1 MEADVSEDIL
11 YAGQCSS
18 NRKKKKSKYSE
29 QLNFLVAQK
38 MVWKFLSI
46 DRIEIQEVKV
56 VRYTKTELAVKLGI
70 TVEEL
75 DKARKSYFYK
85 NIASKISLPLVELYC
100 STKWVND
107 NNAKQYLQ

>member
-1 MEADVSEDIL
+1 MEVNVSNDIL

-18 NRKKKKSKYSE
+18 NSKKSKYNE

-46 DRIEIQEVKV
+46 DRIEIQEVRV
-56 VRYTKTELAVKLGI
+56 ARYTKTELAVKLGI

-85 NIASKISLPLVELYC
+85 SIASKISLPLAELYC
-100 STKWVND
+100 STKWVD
-107 NNAKQYLQ
+107 GNNAK